1 MKKLHIEF
9 DLIVTDKTAE
19 ELMDTPEICLT
30 DNILEAFEATN
41 ECEYIENFKIHNLAS
56 DAEGDEMLTVL
67 RKDIVELYQEAQKTI
82 SQCKGTA
89 LSIQSVGI
97 KNVLWS
103 FFGSKCLPDEEKF
116 SVGDIVVF
124 HPFKT
129 NSFYDAKLIEIKEG
143 EDKPY
148 LLQLG
153 NKEEIWVYPIEVQSI
168 AETYP
173 KEPKPAEPKF
183 KKGDIAYYACS
194 PTVKHKCAVTKVMQN
209 EHSGKWEY
217 NVMFEWG
224 KPGMWIP
231 ESDLEPYTGPKNE
244 YSERIHAES
253 VQESRIAS
261 EESHLRNLSQ
271 SMSNCDKHFDT
282 ILKDSFSKE
291 RRLNIAASIAAG
303 WLACHGMTTPETIAI
318 DALAVADAL
327 IIEVKKQITPKN
339 EQI

>member
-1 MKKLHIEF
+1 MNGELIDSAWRVLPNEFKEEVKKRYKGCLFTANRYAKVEADLLEEF
-9 DLIVTDKTAE
+9 FGINN
-19 ELMDTPEICLT
+19 LT
-30 DNILEAFEATN
+30 
-41 ECEYIENFKIHNLAS
+41 S
-56 DAEGDEMLTVL
+56 DAEGEEDEMLCVPR
-67 RKDIVELYQEAQKTI
+67 RKVIEVRNKYAAYVGFKLQPLYDI
-82 SQCKGTA
+82 
-89 LSIQSVGI
+89 
-97 KNVLWS
+97 
-103 FFGSKCLPDEEKF
+103 FGSKCLLDD
-116 SVGDIVVF
+116 GDNL
-124 HPFKT
+124 P
-129 NSFYDAKLIEIKEG
+129 
-143 EDKPY
+143 P
-148 LLQLG
+148 
-153 NKEEIWVYPIEVQSI
+153 
-168 AETYP
+168 
-173 KEPKPAEPKF
+173 EPKPAEPKF

-303 WLACHGMTTPETIAI
+303 WLACHGMTTPETIAM

-327 IIEVKKQITPKN
+327 IIEVKKTNNP
-339 EQI
+339 

>member
-1 MKKLHIEF
+1 MAKMNKELQDLAWSVLPKEFKEEVEKRYNLAMRHRDLYSARGAIEA
-9 DLIVTDKTAE
+9 L
-19 ELMDTPEICLT
+19 ELL
-30 DNILEAFEATN
+30 FGR
-41 ECEYIENFKIHNLAS
+41 HNLTS
-56 DAEGDEMLTVL
+56 DAEGEDDETLYVSRKKLQYFYENL
-67 RKDIVELYQEAQKTI
+67 RRVGESHAAF
-82 SQCKGTA
+82 A
-89 LSIQSVGI
+89 LQS
-97 KNVLWS
+97 L
-103 FFGSKCLPDEEKF
+103 FGPKCLTDEEQ
-116 SVGDIVVF
+116 S
-124 HPFKT
+124 
-129 NSFYDAKLIEIKEG
+129 AKSAHCL
-143 EDKPY
+143 
-148 LLQLG
+148 
-153 NKEEIWVYPIEVQSI
+153 
-168 AETYP
+168 
-173 KEPKPAEPKF
+173 EPKPAEPKF

-303 WLACHGMTTPETIAI
+303 WLACHGMTTPRNDSNGRTRSCRRSYY
-318 DALAVADAL
+318 
-327 IIEVKKQITPKN
+327 
-339 EQI
+339 

>member
-1 MKKLHIEF
+1 MK
-9 DLIVTDKTAE
+9 AQ
-19 ELMDTPEICLT
+19 
-30 DNILEAFEATN
+30 LETLFGH
-41 ECEYIENFKIHNLAS
+41 HNLTS
-56 DAEGDEMLTVL
+56 DAEGEEELLAIPRSVIQDVYRRAKRDRDKENVSPSD
-67 RKDIVELYQEAQKTI
+67 KDCYDSNIKLL
-82 SQCKGTA
+82 KG
-89 LSIQSVGI
+89 L
-97 KNVLWS
+97 
-103 FFGSKCLPDEEKF
+103 FGSKCLPDEEKF

-153 NKEEIWVYPIEVQSI
+153 NKEEIWAYPIEVQSI

-303 WLACHGMTTPETIAI
+303 WLACHGMTTPETIAM

-327 IIEVKKQITPKN
+327 IIEVKKQTTPKN

>member
-1 MKKLHIEF
+1 MNKELQDLAWSVLPKEFKEEVKKRYNLAMRHRDLYSARGAIEA
-9 DLIVTDKTAE
+9 L
-19 ELMDTPEICLT
+19 ELL
-30 DNILEAFEATN
+30 FGR
-41 ECEYIENFKIHNLAS
+41 HNLTS
-56 DAEGDEMLTVL
+56 DAEGEDDETLYVSRKKLQYFYENL
-67 RKDIVELYQEAQKTI
+67 RRVGENHAAF
-82 SQCKGTA
+82 A
-89 LSIQSVGI
+89 LQS
-97 KNVLWS
+97 L
-103 FFGSKCLPDEEKF
+103 FGSKCLPDEEKF

-153 NKEEIWVYPIEVQSI
+153 NKEEIWAYPIEVQSI

-303 WLACHGMTTPETIAI
+303 WLACHGMTTPETIAM